1 MKGELSSLDL
11 YYLIKELKQI
21 ENSKIDKVFQ
31 KDKKIVFQTHSA
43 SLGKKY
49 LSVLL
54 PGFVWLSE
62 KKEEF
67 PDAEN
72 FAMSLRKHITNSI
85 ITSVSQLEFE
95 RIIKICLDAKETK
108 YVIYIELFRPGNI
121 ILCNKED
128 KVVMAKEYKGFG
140 SRMIRPNIKYDYP
153 KKDYNLTAL
162 KEKDL
167 VNLIEK
173 SDKGSIVI
181 TMAVNLGLG
190 GLYSEE
196 LCARAGIDKK
206 KTKIDQEE
214 IKRLYH
220 EINRLKDSFSPSV
233 YYENDVLIDI
243 TPIEISAY
251 TDKKHEKLA
260 SFNAGLGKFLDDF
273 TLNFEKTRR
282 LSKYENEKKKIMSII
297 KGQEAQI
304 KGLEKSA
311 EESQTKGEAIY
322 SNYSQLNKILEDL
335 NKARK
340 SLSLREIKEKLK
352 GHKIVKELDEKDKKI
367 LLEI

>member
-11 YYLIKELKQI
+11 YYLLKELKQI

-31 KDKKIVFQTHSA
+31 KDRKIIFQIHSA

-54 PGFVWLSE
+54 PGFIWLTE

-67 PDAEN
+67 PEAEN
-72 FAMSLRKHITNSI
+72 FAMSLRKHLTNARITGI
-85 ITSVSQLEFE
+85 SQLEFE
-95 RIIKICLDAKETK
+95 RIIKIDIDAKDTP
-108 YVIYIELFRPGNI
+108 YTIYIELFRPGNV

-153 KKDYNLTAL
+153 KKEFNLLEL
-162 KEKDL
+162 KEKDF
-167 VNLIEK
+167 VDLIEK
-173 SDKGSIVI
+173 SDKGSVVI

-196 LCARAGIDKK
+196 LCTRAGIDKK
-206 KTKIDQEE
+206 KTKISKEE
-214 IKRLYH
+214 MQKLYK
-220 EINRLKDSFSPSV
+220 EITKLKDCFSPSG

-243 TPIEISAY
+243 TPIEISSY
-251 TDKKHEKLA
+251 KDKKHEKL
-260 SFNAGLGKFLDDF
+260 NLLNDGLSKYLDDF
-273 TLNFEKTRR
+273 TVNFEKTNR
-282 LSKYENEKKKIMSII
+282 LSKYENEKKKLISII

-304 KGLEKSA
+304 LGLKKSA
-311 EESQTKGEAIY
+311 EESQSKGETVY
-322 SNYSQLNKILEDL
+322 SNYSQLNKLLEDL
-335 NKARK
+335 AKARK
-340 SLSLREIKEKLK
+340 DFSLREIKEKLK
-352 GHKIVKELDEKDKKI
+352 GHKVIKDLNEKDKTI
-367 LLEI
+367 SVEV